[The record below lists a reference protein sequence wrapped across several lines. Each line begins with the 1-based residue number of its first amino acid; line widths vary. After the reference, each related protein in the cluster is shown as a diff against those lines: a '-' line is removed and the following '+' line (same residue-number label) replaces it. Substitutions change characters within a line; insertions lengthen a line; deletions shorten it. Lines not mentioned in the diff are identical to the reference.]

1 MISNYMC
8 TFAHN
13 LGELEMAN
21 KTSNDFF
28 DKINAMKAGLS
39 AGQLLVV
46 AEQCLDS
53 AIFLSGR
60 SNKQQRDV
68 MTDLQYQ
75 NYGRLEVKNG
85 KPVIIK
91 VLLKL
96 KSQQHQHRQMLVKFH
111 KNRGLIAPLFFTQKS
126 VILCGSY

>member
-1 MISNYMC
+1 
-8 TFAHN
+8 
-13 LGELEMAN
+13 MAD
-21 KTSNDFF
+21 KKSTIFF

-60 SNKQQRDV
+60 SNKKQREV
-68 MTDLQYQ
+68 MNDIADSISELRET
-75 NYGRLEVKNG
+75 RSKEW
-85 KPVIIK
+85 K

>member
-1 MISNYMC
+1 
-8 TFAHN
+8 
-13 LGELEMAN
+13 MAN

-60 SNKQQRDV
+60 SNKKQRDV
-68 MTDLQYQ
+68 RM
-75 NYGRLEVKNG
+75 ES
-85 KPVIIK
+85 PW
-91 VLLKL
+91 
-96 KSQQHQHRQMLVKFH
+96 
-111 KNRGLIAPLFFTQKS
+111 
-126 VILCGSY
+126 

>member
-8 TFAHN
+8 TFAHD

-21 KTSNDFF
+21 KESNEFF
-28 DKINAMKAGLS
+28 GKINALKAGLS

-60 SNKQQRDV
+60 SNK
-68 MTDLQYQ
+68 YQ

-111 KNRGLIAPLFFTQKS
+111 KNRGLIAPLFFTQRS
-126 VILCGSY
+126 VILGGSY